1 MRKALKDEKVVFLF
15 TKVKEII
22 IIIIIEGDLAIWTL

>member
-22 IIIIIEGDLAIWTL
+22 IIIEGDLAIWTL

>member
-22 IIIIIEGDLAIWTL
+22 IIIIIGDLAIWTL